1 MLWGAPGVI
10 KVPLPKTRTETHMK
24 RLVTA
29 ALLLLLAA
37 AAAAGQSRGG
47 WLRGAWEGTGYQSD
61 SEDKTTWA
69 MRLTVT
75 RGVYAVEYPSLEC
88 AARWRLLSL
97 SRTRAVF
104 RETVTRGAEKCSQGG
119 RVVLQRLNSRQ
130 LGYWFSHKGSAV
142 YVASAILN
150 RRR

>member
-1 MLWGAPGVI
+1 
-10 KVPLPKTRTETHMK
+10 MK
-24 RLVTA
+24 RLMLVA
-29 ALLLLLAA
+29 VLLLLHASVA
-37 AAAAGQSRGG
+37 VGQSRGG
-47 WLRGAWEGTGYQSD
+47 WLRGAWEGMGYQTD
-61 SEDKTTWA
+61 SEDAWA

-75 RGVYAVEYPSLEC
+75 RGRYEVKYPALEC
-88 AARWRLLSL
+88 AGRWKLLSL

-104 RETVTRGAEKCSQGG
+104 RETITKGEEKCSQGG

-130 LGYWFSHKGSAV
+130 LGYWYSHKGSRE

>member
-1 MLWGAPGVI
+1 
-10 KVPLPKTRTETHMK
+10 MK
-24 RLVTA
+24 RFVTVA
-29 ALLLLLAA
+29 ALLFLSAA
-37 AAAAGQSRGG
+37 VAAGQSRGS

-61 SEDKTTWA
+61 TDNTWA

-75 RGVYAVEYPSLEC
+75 RGRYAVEYPSLEC
-88 AARWRLLSL
+88 AGRWRLLSL

-104 RETVTRGAEKCSQGG
+104 RETITRGADKCSQGG

-130 LGYWFSHKGSAV
+130 LGYWYSHTESKQ